1 MPLGQTDVLVAV
13 GDSVLGKMDFTVD
26 GAHIRGEAFRKI
38 FEYVRDD
45 QILVVTGD
53 DPGQASYQADTD
65 TLTTQL
71 ADSPADLFN
80 RSMLVHEC
88 AHALVDMEFVKMTS
102 KANECAAYL
111 TQAVYLLLNTSRPTI
126 PAGYGVVDAAI
137 RLAKQF
143 GLDKEPGAR
152 RYISYEEVIPLVKR
166 LDEHPAY
173 HAKHARIS
181 ASDGISK
188 KVPKNLHLESSR
200 EELSEKYRNR
210 EEIGFRVPG
219 DSLFAYDS
227 YMIKPEAVQALRQA
241 AGHIKE
247 RIKPY
252 QKIYITGYTDSTG
265 DPIYNKRLSRARAQA
280 VAKFFVREKLFEEK
294 LLMPHG
300 EGADH
305 PIVPNNTPEGRALNR
320 RVKIE
325 VM

>member
-1 MPLGQTDVLVAV
+1 MDVLVAV
-13 GDSVLGKMDFTVD
+13 GDSVLSKMDFTVD

-38 FEYVRDD
+38 FEFVRDD

-53 DPGQASYQADTD
+53 DPGQASYQSDTD

-80 RSMLVHEC
+80 RSILVHEC

-137 RLAKQF
+137 RLARQF
-143 GLDKEPGAR
+143 GLDKEPGSR
-152 RYISYEEVIPLVKR
+152 RYISYDEVIPLVRR

-188 KVPKNLHLESSR
+188 KVPKQLHHPSPPED
-200 EELSEKYRNR
+200 LSMKFRNR
-210 EEIGFRVPG
+210 ETLGFRVPG
-219 DSLFAYDS
+219 DSLFAHDS
-227 YMIKPEAVQALRQA
+227 YQLKPAAMQTLRSA
-241 AGHIKE
+241 AEHIKE
-247 RIKPY
+247 RITPH
-252 QKIYITGYTDSTG
+252 QKIFITGYTDSTG
-265 DPIYNKRLSRARAQA
+265 DPTYNKRLSRARAQA
-280 VAKFFVREKLFEEK
+280 VANFFVREKLFEEK
-294 LLMPHG
+294 ILLPG
-300 EGADH
+300 GDGADK
-305 PIVPNNTPEGRALNR
+305 PVAPNSSPEGRALNR
-320 RVKIE
+320 RVEIE